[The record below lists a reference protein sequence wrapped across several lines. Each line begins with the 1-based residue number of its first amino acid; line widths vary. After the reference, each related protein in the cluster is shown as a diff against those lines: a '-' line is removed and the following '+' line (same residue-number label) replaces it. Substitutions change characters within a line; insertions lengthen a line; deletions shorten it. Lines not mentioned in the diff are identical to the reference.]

1 MFDHP
6 VTTAISSS
14 SLVTTTWARIVL
26 ITREMN
32 DEGDYQETSMSHE
45 MTTGKTIADVGQ
57 HQPVA
62 ANLDG
67 WMVLGGLLGGIGA
80 LGITWVVKRGFRLLL
95 VVSLNCE
102 YSAVNL
108 VFIFGWR
115 LQWWD
120 AVLLFPSKVF

>member
-80 LGITWVVKRGFRLLL
+80 LGITWAVKRGFRLLL
-95 VVSLNCE
+95 VVS
-102 YSAVNL
+102 
-108 VFIFGWR
+108 
-115 LQWWD
+115 
-120 AVLLFPSKVF
+120 